1 MEKIINITKFENPC
15 TVEYLK
21 EFTNTNDESFYD
33 DEDNRYVSSWFGF
46 IIETENKFIY
56 LLIDANSDCCEDFGY
71 FTTHDNLEDFI
82 GSNLIKFEVSN
93 PRIGSQM
100 IFEYI
105 NVLDCEFINFFTD
118 KGDFQLTV
126 YNNHNGYYGH
136 NIICEIKN
144 KQNNTRG

>member
-15 TVEYLK
+15 SVEFLK
-21 EFTNTNDESFYD
+21 EFTNRNDESFYND
-33 DEDNRYVSSWFGF
+33 STHVSSWFGF

-56 LLIDANSDCCEDFGY
+56 LLIDANNQCCEDFGY

-93 PRIGSQM
+93 PQSGIQM
-100 IFEYI
+100 SFEYI
-105 NVLDCEFINFFTD
+105 NNLDCEFINFFTD
-118 KGDFQLTV
+118 KGDFQLIV

-136 NIICEIKN
+136 DIICEIKT
-144 KQNNTRG
+144 K